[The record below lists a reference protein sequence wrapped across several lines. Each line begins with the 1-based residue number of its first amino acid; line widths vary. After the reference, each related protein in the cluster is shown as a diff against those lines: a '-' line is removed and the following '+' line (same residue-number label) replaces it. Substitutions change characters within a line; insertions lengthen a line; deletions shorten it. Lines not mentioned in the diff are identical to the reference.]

1 MRRAGISS
9 CLCERCKRRQNRTRS
24 SYVPSLEAGAVLYF
38 GSERDSPAPS
48 PASYSSTCRRNCKNA
63 VFSSMTFT
71 PLQEF
76 LQNCTIFSLYSSSKA
91 EISKNDVLSQE
102 NYQIIDKIAQ
112 IAVFTQDLTA
122 KGAAD
127 ILKRLKHIR
136 SRGLRP
142 RLSVSLPSIHY
153 RSRSWA
159 EAHHIATRGLPPGP
173 GRSYPRA

>member
-1 MRRAGISS
+1 MRRAGMSS

-38 GSERDSPAPS
+38 GSERDSPALP
-48 PASYSSTCRRNCKNA
+48 PLLTAQLAGETVKMQ
-63 VFSSMTFT
+63 FSSMTFT
-71 PLQEF
+71 PLQQF
-76 LQNCTIFSLYSSSKA
+76 LQNCTISSLYSSSKA

-112 IAVFTQDLTA
+112 IAAFTQDLTA

-127 ILKRLKHIR
+127 ILKQLKHIR
-136 SRGLRP
+136 SRGFRP
-142 RLSVSLPSIHY
+142 RLSVSLPSIHH